1 MKTIL
6 TILAMTTISL
16 SSFAQRP
23 APGRHG
29 GESQRGQR
37 KYEIIVT
44 NAEASN
50 IEDTNRRLDQSRT
63 RSLNRARGL
72 DTDLLNAL
80 SSTGVGQIVSASTSV
95 LGIGVNYLKKAIK
108 GSREDWYNTA
118 QRQCSFHRLLSTES
132 HIDDFYS
139 RPSVQGAMD
148 PANLK
153 FEGFGCRSYIE
164 LPDKPGW
171 GNEALYMFCSM
182 RRDDEGLSHITDHS
196 KFKMQIDTL
205 MFNPRFCNLPN
216 DSTGQLDATFDFRGR
231 KDLVLN
237 IKARIYSSWIN
248 EAIMVTRDQLL
259 GEFSITARIDST
271 KLENGLF
278 IYSAN
283 DPEMRKLVSID
294 GDCFIVPRSFT
305 GTTDAVNYSPAWGT
319 GQYRIEMEITESCRI
334 DDAYYQFPSKPGE
347 KPKWDKSKWGPEW
360 KAMKAARRA
369 EPDFLSQAW
378 RTVTAGYVGD
388 GWVAIITEPIT
399 KTLITHET
407 TQLNNIFSVVTT
419 SPAAG
424 AAGRTQTGAGAGAPG
439 MSGTGGQA
447 GAAGVPGGQKPNK

>member
-1 MKTIL
+1 MKSIL
-6 TILAMTTISL
+6 TILALTTLSL

-23 APGRHG
+23 ASVRPGG
-29 GESQRGQR
+29 DSQRGQR

-44 NAEASN
+44 NAETSD
-50 IEDTNRRLDQSRT
+50 IDDTNQRLDHART

-72 DTDLLNAL
+72 DSELIGAF
-80 SSTGVGQIVSASTSV
+80 SATGVGQIVSASTNV
-95 LGIGVNYLKKAIK
+95 LGLGVNYLKKAIK
-108 GSREDWYNTA
+108 GSREEWYNAA
-118 QRQCSFHRLLSTES
+118 QRQCSFHRLLSTET

-148 PANLK
+148 PSDLK

-171 GNEALYMFCSM
+171 GNEALYLFCSM

-216 DSTGQLDATFDFRGR
+216 DSTGQLDASFNFRGR

-248 EAIMVTRDQLL
+248 EAIMVTHDQLL

-271 KLENGLF
+271 KLDNGVF
-278 IYSAN
+278 IYDAD
-283 DPEMRKLVSID
+283 DPEMRNLVSID

-319 GQYRIEMEITESCRI
+319 GQYRIEMEISESCRI
-334 DDAYYQFPSKPGE
+334 DDAYYQHPSKPGE

-369 EPDFLSQAW
+369 EPDFISQTW

-388 GWVAIITEPIT
+388 GWVAVITEPIT
-399 KTLITHET
+399 KALIAQET
-407 TQLNNIFSVVTT
+407 TQLNNIFSIVTT
-419 SPAAG
+419 TPAG
-424 AAGRTQTGAGAGAPG
+424 AAAGNHSSATGNGKSVPAGNLSHG
-439 MSGTGGQA
+439 
-447 GAAGVPGGQKPNK
+447 K